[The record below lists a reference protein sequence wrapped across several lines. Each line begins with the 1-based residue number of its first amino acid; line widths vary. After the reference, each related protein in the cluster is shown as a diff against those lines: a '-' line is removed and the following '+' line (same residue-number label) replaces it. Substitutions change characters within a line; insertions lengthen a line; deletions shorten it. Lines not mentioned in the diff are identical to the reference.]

1 MNATVAESDRSR
13 SMPRQNWMLVA
24 PALALALALGGGILW
39 QNGRFADLA
48 EVHFFAD
55 DANALAPGTAVRL
68 SGFRV
73 GRISAMQLQPDLKVK
88 VTMTIDAQTFAYLKR
103 DARAELVREQLKP
116 AAIELRAG
124 KAAEPL
130 DAADPRVGYDKR
142 GTLTEVAEDLRTRIA
157 PILADVKRITGS
169 VSDRRGEIEDL
180 LVNSRQITQD
190 LAAAAKDLRA
200 LSGGLKAQVGKLGGE
215 ANATLADAHAAVGRV
230 NGLLGQAKDSLDTVN
245 TKLPALMQRADGAL
259 TNLEAVTRDA
269 RVVSG
274 KAATDLPPVI
284 GSVGPIVNSVGPL
297 VDESAEIV
305 RGLRQAWPV
314 KGLVAPPPPLL
325 LPIDSHDS
333 HAQRPPNR

>member
-1 MNATVAESDRSR
+1 MSEPQLETDRAR
-13 SMPRQNWMLVA
+13 SMRRQNWLLVA
-24 PALALALALGGGILW
+24 TALVLALLLGGGILW
-39 QNGRFADLA
+39 QNGRFSNLS
-48 EVHFFAD
+48 EVYFLAD
-55 DANALAPGTAVRL
+55 DANSLSPGTAVRL

-73 GRISAMQLQPDLKVK
+73 GRVTSMQLQPDLKVK
-88 VTMTIDAQTFAYLKR
+88 VTMTIEADAFAYLKR

-124 KAAEPL
+124 TATEAL
-130 DAADPRVGYDKR
+130 AAADPRVGYDKR
-142 GTLTEVAEDLRTRIA
+142 NTLTEVAEDLRGRIA

-169 VSDRRGEIEDL
+169 VSDKRGEIEEL

-190 LAAAAKDLRA
+190 LSAAAKELRT
-200 LSGGLKAQVGKLGGE
+200 LSAGLKTQVGKLGGE
-215 ANATLADAHAAVGRV
+215 ANATLGDAHRAVGRV
-230 NGLLGQAKDSLDTVN
+230 NGLLGQAEQSLNALN
-245 TKLPALMQRADGAL
+245 TKLPTLLQRADGAL

-284 GSVGPIVNSVGPL
+284 GSVGPL
-297 VDESAEIV
+297 VDESAEVV

-314 KGLVAPPPPLL
+314 KGLLAPPPPLL

-333 HAQRPPNR
+333 HASRPPNR